1 MWTLRQVTEK
11 NLSIVHNQRAKRAGL
26 VIKPDFN
33 TQQQLITEI
42 TAQETIITAAQQI
55 IDAAASKKQAV
66 LKQYL

>member
-1 MWTLRQVTEK
+1 
-11 NLSIVHNQRAKRAGL
+11 VHNQCAKRAGL

-42 TAQETIITAAQQI
+42 AAHETNITAAQQI
-55 IDAAASKKQAV
+55 IDAAASKKQAI